1 MSQIKR
7 WGHDVARH
15 AYLVQISDSATVLLN
30 LTKSKRVV
38 FMKMKPGTAETAL
51 LLRID
56 VMKPD
61 FSSQLNLEAA

>member
-1 MSQIKR
+1 M
-7 WGHDVARH
+7 
-15 AYLVQISDSATVLLN
+15 QISDSAAVLLN

-38 FMKMKPGTAETAL
+38 LMKMKLGTAETAL
-51 LLRID
+51 FLRID